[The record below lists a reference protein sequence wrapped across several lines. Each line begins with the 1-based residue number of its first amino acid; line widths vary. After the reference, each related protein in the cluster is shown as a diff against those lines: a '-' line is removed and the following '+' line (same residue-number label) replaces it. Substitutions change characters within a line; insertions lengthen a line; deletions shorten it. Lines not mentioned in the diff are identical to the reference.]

1 MGRAAAP
8 PHNTLETN
16 DDTLALSIP
25 SPISSKTQLNT
36 QAKPLL
42 TFQDSQVKDLQA
54 YVEDSDGDNGSTLGN
69 LCFSGL
75 PSHVTTGGPKE
86 GSGGEPKDEGNE
98 QVGDEGENKLA
109 R

>member
-1 MGRAAAP
+1 M
-8 PHNTLETN
+8 
-16 DDTLALSIP
+16 
-25 SPISSKTQLNT
+25 
-36 QAKPLL
+36 
-42 TFQDSQVKDLQA
+42 
-54 YVEDSDGDNGSTLGN
+54 EDSDGDNGSTLGN